1 MPASDRVPPVG
12 ASGGDGVGVDVIA
25 RLLPH
30 RYPHLLVD
38 RVVAFEDGERIVA
51 LKNVTVDQPFF
62 AGHFPG
68 RPVMP
73 GVLICEALTQ
83 AGALLASRSHGGIAP
98 GHILT
103 VTALERARFR
113 RPVVPGDQLEIEVRS
128 LERRPPLWRMRGTA
142 RVGGVVA
149 AEADFTASE
158 TLPPGGAMEEAA
170 AAIHPTAII
179 AEGAKLAAD
188 VRVGAYAVIGPEVR
202 IGRGSTVGPHAVVD
216 GRTTIGELN
225 RIFQFA
231 SVGAEPQDLKYRGE
245 ESRLEIGNRNI
256 IREFATLNP
265 GTAGGGM
272 VTVLGDDNLLMNY
285 AHVGH
290 DSRIG
295 SHCVFAN
302 SAALAGHVTVE
313 DHAIV
318 GGLAAIHQF
327 VRIGESAILG
337 GGAMV
342 VHDVPPFCSAT
353 GDRARLRG
361 LNVVGLRRRGFT
373 AQQVRTIKRAYR
385 LLFASGLS
393 FAEAQAR
400 ATAELGD
407 SPEVARLLAFIAA
420 STRGITPSAR
430 RGVAAGD
437 DEDGDTGS

>member
-1 MPASDRVPPVG
+1 MPASDRVPPAGV
-12 ASGGDGVGVDVIA
+12 SGGDGVGADTIA

-51 LKNVTVDQPFF
+51 LKNVTVGEPFF

-73 GVLICEALTQ
+73 GVLIFEALTQ
-83 AGALLASRSHGGIAP
+83 VGALLAYRSRGGIAP
-98 GHILT
+98 GSILT
-103 VTALERARFR
+103 VTALERVRFR
-113 RPVVPGDQLEIEVRS
+113 RPVVPGDQLEIEVRA
-128 LERRPPLWRMRGTA
+128 LERHPALWRMRGTA
-142 RVGGVVA
+142 RVEGVVA
-149 AEADFTASE
+149 AEADFTSRE
-158 TLPPGGAMEEAA
+158 VPPLGGVQEAVA
-170 AAIHPTAII
+170 VIHPTAVV
-179 AEGAKLAAD
+179 AEGARLATD
-188 VRVGAYAVIGPEVR
+188 VRVGAYAVIGSQVR
-202 IGRGSTVGPHAVVD
+202 IGRGTSVGPHAVID
-216 GRTTIGELN
+216 GHTTIGELN

-256 IREFATLNP
+256 IREFATINT
-265 GTAGGGM
+265 GTAGGGT

-290 DSRIG
+290 DSHIG

-313 DHAIV
+313 DYAIV

-337 GGAMV
+337 GGTMV

-361 LNVVGLRRRGFT
+361 LNVVGLKRRGFT
-373 AQQVRTIKRAYR
+373 AEQVRTIKRAYR

-400 ATAELGD
+400 ASAELDD
-407 SPEVARLLAFIAA
+407 SPEVARLLAFIVA
-420 STRGITPSAR
+420 SKRGITPPAR
-430 RGVAAGD
+430 RRGAAGD
-437 DEDGDTGS
+437 DEDGGSGS